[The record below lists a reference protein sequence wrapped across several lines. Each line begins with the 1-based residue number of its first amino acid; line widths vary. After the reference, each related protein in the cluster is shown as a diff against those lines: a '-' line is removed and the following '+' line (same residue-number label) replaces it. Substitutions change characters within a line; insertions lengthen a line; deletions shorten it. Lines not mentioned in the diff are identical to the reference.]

1 MTGDE
6 LRKARAAIGT
16 EMGLGR
22 PLRMV
27 ELGRLLHNAGRSWGS
42 GAGMGA

>member
-6 LRKARAAIGT
+6 VRKARAAIGT

-27 ELGRLLHNAGRSWGS
+27 ELGRLRVRWTLGLRCGN
-42 GAGMGA
+42 GA